1 MALVETIRSLSSFR
15 IVFCHNFDIFVFID
29 CQVRTLHGAKL
40 RKTKHKYPPYIG
52 DMQGGYIGDISYP
65 KMLILSRITS

>member
-1 MALVETIRSLSSFR
+1 LVLFSVITL
-15 IVFCHNFDIFVFID
+15 IFLFVVD
-29 CQVRTLHGAKL
+29 CQVRTLRGAKL

-65 KMLILSRITS
+65 KALISSRITS